1 MGTAKTRWHSSRE
14 ASRLSGLPE
23 STWRYDEQIGIIDPI
38 ARDPSSGHRAYS
50 DDDIQSLV
58 TISCL
63 AATGMPLESMRE
75 YLRNRFDGAEGA
87 RKQMELLDAQS
98 IRLAAKAE
106 ALRMQ
111 QSYVAFKTLYWR
123 ALAAGQED
131 EAERLLEENKD
142 IIDTV
147 HRQPHAKVGS

>member
-1 MGTAKTRWHSSRE
+1 M
-14 ASRLSGLPE
+14 LSGLPE
-23 STWRYDEQIGIIDPI
+23 STLRYYEQIGIIDPI

-111 QSYVAFKTLYWR
+111 QSYVAFKTLYGR
-123 ALAAGQED
+123 AIAEGHED

-147 HRQPHAKVGS
+147 KRQQHAKVGS

>member
-1 MGTAKTRWHSSRE
+1 
-14 ASRLSGLPE
+14 
-23 STWRYDEQIGIIDPI
+23 
-38 ARDPSSGHRAYS
+38 
-50 DDDIQSLV
+50 
-58 TISCL
+58 
-63 AATGMPLESMRE
+63 MRK
-75 YLRNRFDGAEGA
+75 APA
-87 RKQMELLDAQS
+87 KQMELLDAQS

-123 ALAAGQED
+123 AIAEGHED

-147 HRQPHAKVGS
+147 KRQQHAKVGS